1 MKFLYLYFF
10 SLFFI
15 FNANAST
22 NFKKISNDFELIY
35 NSWNYGE
42 FNKYEDIFRRD
53 NENAFNTCVAVTCGS
68 GLLDHYNRVLN
79 SLQNATGEK
88 KGMFGKKFT
97 YEEYQNFKNIYFEQ
111 KKSSA
116 DTIKNIK
123 TFINKFNISFLKL
136 KDSCKNSLIDIEND
150 DLSNKKINKDKT
162 CKNLFFQTEKN
173 LEVLLLELSNF
184 RLLLNY
190 SLNENHNNSLKKSS
204 KLLISYNDKI
214 LSIIEQGIVSI
225 DGQAETIASLEEDLL
240 RKNKNEKNSSL
251 FNIRFLSNKKKYKEI
266 ILDKDRH
273 DPTVDFFYENFN
285 KLKVSIFRYKFQPET
300 KNDVFE
306 SYFFYT
312 MKIMNKNDNPEPIIR
327 ITASSKEIYE
337 NEKSCEKAKYKIINE
352 YKNQKEIS
360 DFFTV
365 SDPYDNEYRFSI
377 RSSACSSSIF
387 SSKFSF
393 SLVVGIDRMNIN
405 DYNSYPLLNLMG
417 YEFKDNENTL
427 KNNEVKF

>member
-22 NFKKISNDFELIY
+22 NFEKVSSDFQLIY
-35 NSWNYGE
+35 NSWNNGE
-42 FNKYEDIFRRD
+42 FNRYEDIFRRD
-53 NENAFNTCVAVTCGS
+53 NENAFNTCVAVQCGS
-68 GLLDHYNRVLN
+68 GLLEHYNRVLY

-88 KGMFGKKFT
+88 KGMFGKRFT
-97 YEEYQNFKNIYFEQ
+97 YEEYQNYKNIYFEQ
-111 KKSSA
+111 KGSSA
-116 DTIKNIK
+116 DAIKNTR
-123 TFINKFNISFLKL
+123 TFINKFNISFLEL
-136 KDSCKNSLIDIEND
+136 EDSCKSSLINIEND
-150 DLSNKKINKDKT
+150 DLNNKKINKDKT
-162 CKNLFFQTEKN
+162 CKDLFFQTEKN
-173 LEVLLLELSNF
+173 LEIFLIELSNF
-184 RLLLNY
+184 RTLLNY

-337 NEKSCEKAKYKIINE
+337 NEKSCEIAKNEIINE

>member
-22 NFKKISNDFELIY
+22 NFEKVSSDFQLIY
-35 NSWNYGE
+35 NSWNHGE

-53 NENAFNTCVAVTCGS
+53 NEYIFNNCVAVTCGA
-68 GLLDHYNRVLN
+68 GALDHYNRVLN

-97 YEEYQNFKNIYFEQ
+97 YEEYQNYKDIYFEQ

-116 DTIKNIK
+116 TAIKDIRGFLNKLDT
-123 TFINKFNISFLKL
+123 SLLKL
-136 KDSCKNSLIDIEND
+136 NDFCETSLTDVEND
-150 DLSNKKINKDKT
+150 DLNNKKNNKDKT
-162 CKNLFFQTEKN
+162 CNDIFVQAEKN
-173 LEVLLLELSNF
+173 LKIFHLELSNF
-184 RLLLNY
+184 RILLNY

-204 KLLISYNDKI
+204 ELLTSYNDKI
-214 LSIIEQGIVSI
+214 LSIIEQGIINLENQVKI
-225 DGQAETIASLEEDLL
+225 IASLEEDLL

-266 ILDKDRH
+266 VLNKDRH
-273 DPTVDFFYENFN
+273 DPTVDFFYENYD
-285 KLKVSIFRYKFQPET
+285 KLKVSVFRYEFQPET

-306 SYFFYT
+306 RYFFYT
-312 MKIMNKNDNPEPIIR
+312 MKIIDKNDNPEPIIR

-337 NEKSCEKAKYKIINE
+337 NEKSCEIAKYRIINE

-360 DFFTV
+360 EFFTV

-377 RSSACSSSIF
+377 RSRTCSSSLF

-393 SLVVGIDRMNIN
+393 NLVVGIDRID
-405 DYNSYPLLNLMG
+405 DYNSHALLNLMRYNFEG
-417 YEFKDNENTL
+417 NNNAL
-427 KNNEVKF
+427 KNNEIKF

>member
-1 MKFLYLYFF
+1 MKFLYLYFL

-15 FNANAST
+15 FNVNAST
-22 NFKKISNDFELIY
+22 NFEKISNDFELIY
-35 NSWNYGE
+35 NSWNRGE
-42 FNKYEDIFRRD
+42 FNRYEDIFRRD
-53 NENAFNTCVAVTCGS
+53 NENAFNTCVAVQCGS
-68 GLLDHYNRVLN
+68 SLLEHYNSILH

-97 YEEYQNFKNIYFEQ
+97 YEEYQNYKNIYFEQ
-111 KKSSA
+111 KESSA
-116 DTIKNIK
+116 DAIKNTK

-136 KDSCKNSLIDIEND
+136 EDSCKSSLINIEND
-150 DLSNKKINKDKT
+150 DLNNKKINKDKT

-173 LEVLLLELSNF
+173 LEFFLLELSNF
-184 RLLLNY
+184 RTLLNY

-204 KLLISYNDKI
+204 KLLISYSDKI
-214 LSIIEQGIVSI
+214 LSIIEQGIVNI
-225 DGQAETIASLEEDLL
+225 DEQAETIAYLEEDLL
-240 RKNKNEKNSSL
+240 RKNKNEKNSNL

-266 ILDKDRH
+266 ILDKDRD

-300 KNDVFE
+300 KNNVFD

-337 NEKSCEKAKYKIINE
+337 NEKSCEIAKNKIINE
-352 YKNQKEIS
+352 YKDQKEIS

-377 RSSACSSSIF
+377 RSRTCSSSIF

-393 SLVVGIDRMNIN
+393 SLVVGIDRIDN
-405 DYNSYPLLNLMG
+405 YNSHALLNLMG
-417 YEFKDNENTL
+417 YKFKDDENTL
-427 KNNEVKF
+427 KNSEVKF

>member
-22 NFKKISNDFELIY
+22 NFEKVSSDFQLIY
-35 NSWNYGE
+35 NSWNHGE

-53 NENAFNTCVAVTCGS
+53 NEYIFNNCVAVTCGA
-68 GLLDHYNRVLN
+68 GALDHYNRVLN

-97 YEEYQNFKNIYFEQ
+97 YEEYQNYKDIYFEQ

-116 DTIKNIK
+116 TAIKDIRRFLNKLDT
-123 TFINKFNISFLKL
+123 SLLKL
-136 KDSCKNSLIDIEND
+136 NDFCETSLTDVEND
-150 DLSNKKINKDKT
+150 ALNNKKNNKDKT
-162 CKNLFFQTEKN
+162 CNDIFVQAEKN
-173 LEVLLLELSNF
+173 LKVFHLELSNF
-184 RLLLNY
+184 RILLNY

-204 KLLISYNDKI
+204 ELLTSYNDKI
-214 LSIIEQGIVSI
+214 LSIIEQGIINLENQVKI
-225 DGQAETIASLEEDLL
+225 IASLEEDLL

-266 ILDKDRH
+266 VLNKDRH
-273 DPTVDFFYENFN
+273 DPTVDFFYENYD
-285 KLKVSIFRYKFQPET
+285 KLKVSVFRYEFQPET

-306 SYFFYT
+306 RYFFYT
-312 MKIMNKNDNPEPIIR
+312 MKIIDKNDNPEPIIR

-337 NEKSCEKAKYKIINE
+337 NEKSCEIAKYRIINE

-360 DFFTV
+360 EFFIV

-377 RSSACSSSIF
+377 RSRTCSSSLF

-393 SLVVGIDRMNIN
+393 NLVVGIDRIDN
-405 DYNSYPLLNLMG
+405 YNSHALLNLMRYNFEG
-417 YEFKDNENTL
+417 NNNAL
-427 KNNEVKF
+427 KNNEIKF

>member
-1 MKFLYLYFF
+1 MKFLYLYFL
-10 SLFFI
+10 SSFFI
-15 FNANAST
+15 FNVNAST
-22 NFKKISNDFELIY
+22 NFEKISNDFELIY
-35 NSWNYGE
+35 NSWNKGE
-42 FNKYEDIFRRD
+42 FNRYEDIFRRD
-53 NENAFNTCVAVTCGS
+53 NENAFNTCVAVQCGS
-68 GLLDHYNRVLN
+68 GLLEHYNRVLY

-97 YEEYQNFKNIYFEQ
+97 YEEYQNYKNIYFEQ
-111 KKSSA
+111 KESSTDA
-116 DTIKNIK
+116 IKNTK

-136 KDSCKNSLIDIEND
+136 KDSCKSSSIDIEND
-150 DLSNKKINKDKT
+150 DLNDKKINKDKT

-173 LEVLLLELSNF
+173 LEVFLLELSNF
-184 RLLLNY
+184 RTLLNY

-214 LSIIEQGIVSI
+214 LSIIEQGIVNL
-225 DGQAETIASLEEDLL
+225 DDQAEIIASLEEDLL
-240 RKNKNEKNSSL
+240 RKIKNEKNSNL
-251 FNIRFLSNKKKYKEI
+251 FNVRFLSHKKKYKEI

-300 KNDVFE
+300 KNDIFD

-312 MKIMNKNDNPEPIIR
+312 MKIMNKSDNPEPIIR

-337 NEKSCEKAKYKIINE
+337 NEKSCEIAKNKIINQ

>member
-1 MKFLYLYFF
+1 MKFLYLYFL

-15 FNANAST
+15 FNVNAST
-22 NFKKISNDFELIY
+22 NFEKISNDFKLIY
-35 NSWNYGE
+35 NSWNHGE
-42 FNKYEDIFRRD
+42 FNRYEDIFRRD
-53 NENAFNTCVAVTCGS
+53 NEYIFNTCVAATCGA
-68 GLLDHYNRVLN
+68 GALDHYNRVLN
-79 SLQNATGEK
+79 SLQDATGEK

-116 DTIKNIK
+116 DTIKNTK

-136 KDSCKNSLIDIEND
+136 KDFCKNGLIDIEND
-150 DLSNKKINKDKT
+150 HLKNKKINKKKA
-162 CKNLFFQTEKN
+162 CNELILKTEKN
-173 LEVLLLELSNF
+173 LKILHLELSNF
-184 RLLLNY
+184 RMLLNY

-214 LSIIEQGIVSI
+214 LSIIEQGIVNLE
-225 DGQAETIASLEEDLL
+225 DQAKTIASLEEDLL

-251 FNIRFLSNKKKYKEI
+251 FNIRFLSNKKRYKEI
-266 ILDKDRH
+266 ILDKNRH

-300 KNDVFE
+300 KNDVFD

-312 MKIMNKNDNPEPIIR
+312 MKIIDKNDNPEPIIR

-337 NEKSCEKAKYKIINE
+337 NEKSCEIAKYKIISE
-352 YKNQKEIS
+352 YKKQKEIS

-377 RSSACSSSIF
+377 RSRTCSSSIL

-393 SLVVGIDRMNIN
+393 SLVVGVDRIDN
-405 DYNSYPLLNLMG
+405 YNSHALLNLMG
-417 YEFKDNENTL
+417 YKFEDNENTL
-427 KNNEVKF
+427 KNSEVKF

>member
-1 MKFLYLYFF
+1 MKFLYLYLL

-15 FNANAST
+15 FNVNAST
-22 NFKKISNDFELIY
+22 NFEKISNDFELIY
-35 NSWNYGE
+35 NSWNRGE
-42 FNKYEDIFRRD
+42 FNRYEDIFRRD
-53 NENAFNTCVAVTCGS
+53 NENAFNTCVAVQCGS
-68 GLLDHYNRVLN
+68 SLLEHYNRVLY

-97 YEEYQNFKNIYFEQ
+97 YEEYQNYKNIYFEQ
-111 KKSSA
+111 KESSA
-116 DTIKNIK
+116 DAIKNTK
-123 TFINKFNISFLKL
+123 AFINKFNISLLKL
-136 KDSCKNSLIDIEND
+136 KDSCKNSLINIEND
-150 DLSNKKINKDKT
+150 DLNTKKINKDKT

-173 LEVLLLELSNF
+173 LEVFLLELSNF
-184 RLLLNY
+184 RTLLNY

-214 LSIIEQGIVSI
+214 LSIIEQGIVDI
-225 DGQAETIASLEEDLL
+225 DDQAETIAYLEEDLL
-240 RKNKNEKNSSL
+240 RKNKNEKNSNL
-251 FNIRFLSNKKKYKEI
+251 FNIRFLSNKKEYKEI
-266 ILDKDRH
+266 ILDKDRD

-300 KNDVFE
+300 KNNVFD

-337 NEKSCEKAKYKIINE
+337 NEKNCEIAKNKIINE

-365 SDPYDNEYRFSI
+365 SDLYDNEYRFSI
-377 RSSACSSSIF
+377 RSKTCSSSIF

-393 SLVVGIDRMNIN
+393 SLVVGIDRIDN
-405 DYNSYPLLNLMG
+405 YNSHALLNLMG
-417 YEFKDNENTL
+417 YKFKDDENTL
-427 KNNEVKF
+427 KNSEVKF

>member
-22 NFKKISNDFELIY
+22 NFEKVSSDFQLIY
-35 NSWNYGE
+35 NSWNHGE

-53 NENAFNTCVAVTCGS
+53 NEYIFNNCVAVTCGA
-68 GLLDHYNRVLN
+68 GALDHYNRVLN

-97 YEEYQNFKNIYFEQ
+97 YEEYQNYKDIYFEQ

-116 DTIKNIK
+116 TAIKDIRGFLNKLDT
-123 TFINKFNISFLKL
+123 SLLKL
-136 KDSCKNSLIDIEND
+136 NDFCETSLTDVEND
-150 DLSNKKINKDKT
+150 DLNNKKNNKDKT
-162 CKNLFFQTEKN
+162 CNDIFVQAEKN
-173 LEVLLLELSNF
+173 LKIFHLELSNF
-184 RLLLNY
+184 RILLNY

-204 KLLISYNDKI
+204 ELLTSYNDKI
-214 LSIIEQGIVSI
+214 LSIIEQGIINLENQVKI
-225 DGQAETIASLEEDLL
+225 IASLEEDLL

-266 ILDKDRH
+266 VLNKDRH
-273 DPTVDFFYENFN
+273 DPTVDFFYENYD
-285 KLKVSIFRYKFQPET
+285 KLKVSVFRYEFQPET

-306 SYFFYT
+306 RYFFYT
-312 MKIMNKNDNPEPIIR
+312 MKIIDKNDNPEPIIR

-337 NEKSCEKAKYKIINE
+337 NEKSCEIAKYRIINE

-360 DFFTV
+360 EFFTV

-377 RSSACSSSIF
+377 RSRTCSSSLF

-393 SLVVGIDRMNIN
+393 NLVVGIDRIDN
-405 DYNSYPLLNLMG
+405 YNSHALLNLMRYNFEG
-417 YEFKDNENTL
+417 NNNAL
-427 KNNEVKF
+427 KNNEIKF

>member
-22 NFKKISNDFELIY
+22 NFEKVSSDFQLIY
-35 NSWNYGE
+35 NSWNHGE

-53 NENAFNTCVAVTCGS
+53 NEYIFNNCVAVTCGA
-68 GLLDHYNRVLN
+68 GALDHYNRVLN

-97 YEEYQNFKNIYFEQ
+97 YEEYQNYKDIYFEQ

-116 DTIKNIK
+116 TAIKDIRRFLNKLDT
-123 TFINKFNISFLKL
+123 SLLKL
-136 KDSCKNSLIDIEND
+136 NDFCETSLTDVEND
-150 DLSNKKINKDKT
+150 DLNNKKNNKDKT
-162 CKNLFFQTEKN
+162 CNDIFVQAEKN
-173 LEVLLLELSNF
+173 LKVFHLELSNF
-184 RLLLNY
+184 RILLNY

-204 KLLISYNDKI
+204 ELLTSYNDKI
-214 LSIIEQGIVSI
+214 LSIIEQGIINLENQVKI
-225 DGQAETIASLEEDLL
+225 IASLEEDLL

-266 ILDKDRH
+266 VLNKDRH
-273 DPTVDFFYENFN
+273 DPTVDFFYENYD
-285 KLKVSIFRYKFQPET
+285 KLKVSVFRYEFQPET

-306 SYFFYT
+306 RYFFYT
-312 MKIMNKNDNPEPIIR
+312 MKIIDKNDNPEPIIR

-337 NEKSCEKAKYKIINE
+337 NEKSCEIAKYRIINE

-360 DFFTV
+360 EFFIV

-377 RSSACSSSIF
+377 RSRTCSSSLF

-393 SLVVGIDRMNIN
+393 NLVVGIDRIDN
-405 DYNSYPLLNLMG
+405 YNSHALLNLMRYNFEG
-417 YEFKDNENTL
+417 NNNAL
-427 KNNEVKF
+427 KNNEIKF

>member
-22 NFKKISNDFELIY
+22 NFEKVSSDFQLIY
-35 NSWNYGE
+35 NSWNHGE

-53 NENAFNTCVAVTCGS
+53 NEYIFNNCVAVTCGA
-68 GLLDHYNRVLN
+68 GALDHYNRVLN

-97 YEEYQNFKNIYFEQ
+97 YEEYQNYKDIYFEQ

-116 DTIKNIK
+116 TAIKDIRRFLNKLDT
-123 TFINKFNISFLKL
+123 SLLKL
-136 KDSCKNSLIDIEND
+136 NDFCETSLTDVEND
-150 DLSNKKINKDKT
+150 DLNNKKNNKDKT
-162 CKNLFFQTEKN
+162 CNDIFVQAEKN
-173 LEVLLLELSNF
+173 LKVFHLELSNF
-184 RLLLNY
+184 RILLNY

-204 KLLISYNDKI
+204 ELLTSYNDKI
-214 LSIIEQGIVSI
+214 LSIIEQGIINLENQVKI
-225 DGQAETIASLEEDLL
+225 IASLEEDLL

-266 ILDKDRH
+266 VLNKDRH
-273 DPTVDFFYENFN
+273 DPTVDFFYENYD
-285 KLKVSIFRYKFQPET
+285 KLKVSVFRYEFQPET

-306 SYFFYT
+306 RYFFYT
-312 MKIMNKNDNPEPIIR
+312 MKIIDKNDNPEPIIR

-337 NEKSCEKAKYKIINE
+337 NEKSCEIAKYRIINE

-360 DFFTV
+360 EFFTV

-377 RSSACSSSIF
+377 RSRTCSSSLF

-393 SLVVGIDRMNIN
+393 NLVVGIDRIDN
-405 DYNSYPLLNLMG
+405 YNSHALLNLMRYNFEG
-417 YEFKDNENTL
+417 NNNAL
-427 KNNEVKF
+427 KNNEIKF

>member
-22 NFKKISNDFELIY
+22 NFEKISNDFELIY

-42 FNKYEDIFRRD
+42 LNKYEDIFRRD
-53 NENAFNTCVAVTCGS
+53 NEYIFNTCVAVKCGA
-68 GLLDHYNRVLN
+68 GALDHYNRVLN
-79 SLQNATGEK
+79 NLQNATGEK

-97 YEEYQNFKNIYFEQ
+97 YEEYQNYKDIYFEQ

-116 DTIKNIK
+116 AAIKDIRRFLNKLDT
-123 TFINKFNISFLKL
+123 SLLKL
-136 KDSCKNSLIDIEND
+136 NDFCETSLTDVEND
-150 DLSNKKINKDKT
+150 ELNNKKNNKDKT
-162 CKNLFFQTEKN
+162 CNDIFVQAEKN
-173 LEVLLLELSNF
+173 LKVFHLELSNF
-184 RLLLNY
+184 RILLNY

-204 KLLISYNDKI
+204 ELLTSYNDKI
-214 LSIIEQGIVSI
+214 LSIIEQGIINLENQVKI
-225 DGQAETIASLEEDLL
+225 IASLEEDLL

-266 ILDKDRH
+266 VLDKDRH
-273 DPTVDFFYENFN
+273 DPTVDFFYENFD
-285 KLKVSIFRYKFQPET
+285 KLKVSVFRYEFQPET

-306 SYFFYT
+306 RYFFYT
-312 MKIMNKNDNPEPIIR
+312 MKIIDKNDNPEPIIR

-337 NEKSCEKAKYKIINE
+337 NEKSCEIAKYRIINE

-360 DFFTV
+360 EFFTV

-377 RSSACSSSIF
+377 NSRTCSSSLF

-393 SLVVGIDRMNIN
+393 NLVVGIDRIDN
-405 DYNSYPLLNLMG
+405 YNSHALLNLMRYNFEG
-417 YEFKDNENTL
+417 NNNAL
-427 KNNEVKF
+427 KNNEIKF

>member
-22 NFKKISNDFELIY
+22 NFEKISNDFELIY

-42 FNKYEDIFRRD
+42 LNKYEDIFRRD
-53 NENAFNTCVAVTCGS
+53 NEYIFNTCVAVKCGA
-68 GLLDHYNRVLN
+68 GALDHYNRVLN
-79 SLQNATGEK
+79 NLQNATGEK

-97 YEEYQNFKNIYFEQ
+97 YEEYQNYKDIYFEQ

-116 DTIKNIK
+116 AAIKDIRRFLNKLDT
-123 TFINKFNISFLKL
+123 SLLKL
-136 KDSCKNSLIDIEND
+136 NDFCETSLTDVEND
-150 DLSNKKINKDKT
+150 ELNNKKNNKDKT
-162 CKNLFFQTEKN
+162 CNDIFVQTEKN
-173 LEVLLLELSNF
+173 LKVFHLELSNF
-184 RLLLNY
+184 RILLNY

-204 KLLISYNDKI
+204 ELLFSYNDKI
-214 LSIIEQGIVSI
+214 LSIIEQGIINLENQVKI
-225 DGQAETIASLEEDLL
+225 IASLEEDLL

-266 ILDKDRH
+266 VLDKDRH
-273 DPTVDFFYENFN
+273 DPTVDFFYENFD
-285 KLKVSIFRYKFQPET
+285 KLKVSVFRYEFQPET

-306 SYFFYT
+306 RYFFYT
-312 MKIMNKNDNPEPIIR
+312 MKIIDKNDNPEPIIR

-337 NEKSCEKAKYKIINE
+337 NEKSCEIAKYRIINE

-360 DFFTV
+360 EFFTV

-377 RSSACSSSIF
+377 NSRTCSSSLF

-393 SLVVGIDRMNIN
+393 NLVVGIDRIDN
-405 DYNSYPLLNLMG
+405 YNSHALLNLMRYNFEG
-417 YEFKDNENTL
+417 NNNAL
-427 KNNEVKF
+427 KNNEIKF

>member
-1 MKFLYLYFF
+1 MKFLYLYFL

-15 FNANAST
+15 FNVNAST
-22 NFKKISNDFELIY
+22 NFEKISNDFELIY
-35 NSWNYGE
+35 NSWNHGE
-42 FNKYEDIFRRD
+42 FNRYEDIFRRD
-53 NENAFNTCVAVTCGS
+53 NENAFNTCVAVQCGS
-68 GLLDHYNRVLN
+68 GLLEHYNRVLY

-97 YEEYQNFKNIYFEQ
+97 YEEYQNYKNIYFEQ
-111 KKSSA
+111 KESSTDA
-116 DTIKNIK
+116 IKNTK

-136 KDSCKNSLIDIEND
+136 KDSCKSSSIDIEND
-150 DLSNKKINKDKT
+150 DLNDKKINKDKT

-173 LEVLLLELSNF
+173 LEVFLLELSNF
-184 RLLLNY
+184 RTLLNY

-214 LSIIEQGIVSI
+214 LSIIEQGIVNL
-225 DGQAETIASLEEDLL
+225 DDQAEIIASLEEDLL
-240 RKNKNEKNSSL
+240 RKIKNEKNSNL
-251 FNIRFLSNKKKYKEI
+251 FNVRFLSHKKKYKEI

-300 KNDVFE
+300 KNDIFD

-312 MKIMNKNDNPEPIIR
+312 MKIMNKSDNPEPIIR

-337 NEKSCEKAKYKIINE
+337 NEKSCEIAKNKIINQ

>member
-22 NFKKISNDFELIY
+22 NFEKVSSDFQLIY
-35 NSWNYGE
+35 NSWNHGE

-53 NENAFNTCVAVTCGS
+53 NEYIFNNCVAVTCGA
-68 GLLDHYNRVLN
+68 GALDHYNRVLN

-97 YEEYQNFKNIYFEQ
+97 YEEYQNYKDIYFEQ

-116 DTIKNIK
+116 TAIKDIRRFLNKLDT
-123 TFINKFNISFLKL
+123 SLLKL
-136 KDSCKNSLIDIEND
+136 NDFCETSLTDVEND
-150 DLSNKKINKDKT
+150 ALNNKKNNKDKT
-162 CKNLFFQTEKN
+162 CNDIFVQAEKN
-173 LEVLLLELSNF
+173 LKVFHLELSNF
-184 RLLLNY
+184 RILLNY

-204 KLLISYNDKI
+204 ELLTSYNDKI
-214 LSIIEQGIVSI
+214 LSIIEQGIINLENQVKI
-225 DGQAETIASLEEDLL
+225 IASLEEDLL

-266 ILDKDRH
+266 VLNKDRH
-273 DPTVDFFYENFN
+273 DPTVDFFYENYD
-285 KLKVSIFRYKFQPET
+285 KLKVSVFRYEFQPET

-306 SYFFYT
+306 RYFFYT
-312 MKIMNKNDNPEPIIR
+312 MKIIDKNDNPEPIIR

-337 NEKSCEKAKYKIINE
+337 NEKSCEIAKYRIINE

-360 DFFTV
+360 EFFTV

-377 RSSACSSSIF
+377 RSRTCSSSLF

-393 SLVVGIDRMNIN
+393 NLVVGIDRIDN
-405 DYNSYPLLNLMG
+405 YNSHALLNLMRYNFEG
-417 YEFKDNENTL
+417 NNNAL
-427 KNNEVKF
+427 KNNEIKF

>member
-22 NFKKISNDFELIY
+22 NFEKVSSDFQLIY
-35 NSWNYGE
+35 NSWNHGE

-53 NENAFNTCVAVTCGS
+53 NEYIFNNCVAVTCGA
-68 GLLDHYNRVLN
+68 GALDHYNRVLN

-97 YEEYQNFKNIYFEQ
+97 YEEYQNYKDIYFEQ

-116 DTIKNIK
+116 TAIKDIRRFLNKLDT
-123 TFINKFNISFLKL
+123 SLLKL
-136 KDSCKNSLIDIEND
+136 NDFCETSLTDVEND
-150 DLSNKKINKDKT
+150 ALNNKKNNKDKT
-162 CKNLFFQTEKN
+162 CNDIFVQAEKN
-173 LEVLLLELSNF
+173 LKVFHLELSNF
-184 RLLLNY
+184 RILLNY

-204 KLLISYNDKI
+204 ELLTSYNDKI
-214 LSIIEQGIVSI
+214 LSIIEQGIINLENQVKI
-225 DGQAETIASLEEDLL
+225 IASLEEDLL

-266 ILDKDRH
+266 VLNKDRH
-273 DPTVDFFYENFN
+273 DPTVDFFYENYD
-285 KLKVSIFRYKFQPET
+285 KLKVSVFRYEFQPET

-306 SYFFYT
+306 RYFFYT
-312 MKIMNKNDNPEPIIR
+312 MKIIDKNDNPEPIIR

-337 NEKSCEKAKYKIINE
+337 NEKSCEIAKYRIINE

-360 DFFTV
+360 EFFIV

-405 DYNSYPLLNLMG
+405 DYNSYPLLNLMRYNFEG
-417 YEFKDNENTL
+417 NNNAL
-427 KNNEVKF
+427 KNNEIKF